1 MLSSLSHPCV
11 SEGLLPPSSDLAKI
25 HGPHYFEL
33 GGLALLETAGALG
46 EAVLRKAGWA
56 PCECPSGGRA
66 YRWLPSTGSRE
77 NSMAQLHG
85 AGSAGPSHRVLLPTD
100 LETQPFGGG
109 FVWVYL
115 LLIRAHILDIPP
127 QVFLLIWV

>member
-1 MLSSLSHPCV
+1 M
-11 SEGLLPPSSDLAKI
+11 
-25 HGPHYFEL
+25 
-33 GGLALLETAGALG
+33 ETVGVLG

-56 PCECPSGGRA
+56 LCEWPPGCRA

-77 NSMAQLHG
+77 KSMAQLHG

-100 LETQPFGGG
+100 LERQPFGGG

-115 LLIRAHILDIPP
+115 LLIKAHILDIPP